1 MKMDEHKQN
10 ILSPEDKGEASRAM
24 TDDFMSLFKEDIDAA
39 GGEWREDEESRGSV
53 GFTMYDAPTSKDNTV
68 TVLLPADQIGSA
80 PSQSLVRIK
89 SRSKE
94 RGGDGRQYLGA
105 VVQGPFAE
113 PDGLRADA
121 PLVVTTTVRGA
132 SFMPRY
138 HGRVQVEILGEE
150 IDGTLVPPR
159 LRPLPNSP
167 VFVLDQGETQDK
179 LRLGGDVMLGLAVG
193 YEEMPVALP
202 STRKDVFPRHTG
214 ILGTTGGGKST
225 TVSGLIGKL
234 AASDVAVVVFDTEGE
249 YTHISEPTDDPMMLA
264 ALGRRSQSPKGVANV
279 RICHLVGRETTNAAY
294 ADKRAFCLQYSN
306 LSPYAVMEILN
317 LNDAQQERFLKAY
330 DIARRVMMELKI
342 YPANAEE
349 HKELLELDEMERGYP
364 RMTLQHMY
372 DIVRL
377 CADTVAGMQEETPL
391 RTPAFR
397 EEKNR
402 IAEIIGGKAKLP
414 SNVWSWRKVQGSLSR
429 LLRLGIFDSSSID
442 PPDYRAMTEPG
453 RVTIIDLSDTDSPQ
467 VNNLVISEILRG
479 LHEQQDKNYRAGEN
493 AKERQPQRTADREV
507 AADDDWV
514 AVFNETSEGNE
525 KREAQPRRVAVV
537 IEEAHEFLAAERIRQ
552 MPVLFQQVARIARR
566 GRKRWLGLV
575 FVTQLPQ
582 HLPDEVLGLINNYVL
597 HKIADA
603 NVISRLKRSVGGV
616 DEGLWDRLPNLA
628 PGQAIVS
635 AASMS
640 RPLLVAIDP
649 TPSRLR
655 MVE

>member
-1 MKMDEHKQN
+1 
-10 ILSPEDKGEASRAM
+10 
-24 TDDFMSLFKEDIDAA
+24 
-39 GGEWREDEESRGSV
+39 
-53 GFTMYDAPTSKDNTV
+53 
-68 TVLLPADQIGSA
+68 
-80 PSQSLVRIK
+80 
-89 SRSKE
+89 
-94 RGGDGRQYLGA
+94 
-105 VVQGPFAE
+105 
-113 PDGLRADA
+113 
-121 PLVVTTTVRGA
+121 
-132 SFMPRY
+132 MPRY

-167 VFVLDQGETQDK
+167 VFVLDEGETREK
-179 LRLGGDVMLGLAVG
+179 LKLDGDVMLGLAVG
-193 YEEMPVALP
+193 YEAMPVALP

-234 AASDVAVVVFDTEGE
+234 AASQVAVVVFDTEGE

-264 ALGRRSQSPKGVANV
+264 ALGRRGQPPKGVGNV
-279 RICHLVGRETTNAAY
+279 RICHLVGRETTNAGY
-294 ADKRAFCLQYSN
+294 ADKRAFWLEYSN

-317 LNDAQQERFLKAY
+317 LNDAQQERLLKAY
-330 DIARRVMMELKI
+330 DIACRVMMELKI
-342 YPANAEE
+342 YPSNEE
-349 HKELLELDEMERGYP
+349 ERRALLELDEMERGYP

-377 CADTVAGMQEETPL
+377 CADTVAGEQDETPL
-391 RTPAFR
+391 RTPALR
-397 EEKNR
+397 VGRKR
-402 IAEIIGGKAKLP
+402 IVEIIREAKLP
-414 SNVWSWRKVQGSLSR
+414 SHIWSWRKVQGSLSR
-429 LLRLGIFDSSSID
+429 LLRLGIFDNESVA
-442 PPDYRAMTEPG
+442 PPDYAAMTEPG
-453 RVTIIDLSDTDSPQ
+453 RVTIVDLSDTDSPQ

-479 LHEQQDKNYRAGEN
+479 LHEQQDENYKAGEKQQE
-493 AKERQPQRTADREV
+493 AQSPRVDSWE
-507 AADDDWV
+507 AAFIDDWE
-514 AVFNETSEGNE
+514 AAFNNPTDGGQKKEV
-525 KREAQPRRVAVV
+525 RPRRVAVV
-537 IEEAHEFLAAERIRQ
+537 IEEAHEFLSAERIRQ

-616 DEGLWDRLPNLA
+616 DESLWNRLPNLA

-635 AASMS
+635 AASMA
-640 RPLLVAIDP
+640 RPLLVAIEP
-649 TPSRLR
+649 TPSKLR